1 VPARARGRGED
12 RLAEAA
18 RGWRRSRAG
27 QRAQARD
34 RRGVALVV
42 AGEDRPGLGERAGD
56 LQLMVVDVLVRGGAA
71 GHDDGAVAGA
81 RGLHDRPDAGVGND
95 EVGLVEQALE
105 VGGRDP
111 SLPAD
116 AGFAVRRPRRGAVL
130 DDELLAGA
138 AQRPS
143 QPHGAGEGLVVGAER
158 AEDHRTVPA

>member
-1 VPARARGRGED
+1 VAAARTASPR
-12 RLAEAA
+12 RLGDGAAAA
-18 RGWRRSRAG
+18 RGSGRRRAI
-27 QRAQARD
+27 AAASPSSWQAKT
-34 RRGVALVV
+34 V
-42 AGEDRPGLGERAGD
+42 PGERAGD

-81 RGLHDRPDAGVGND
+81 HGLHDRPDAGVGDD

-138 AQRPS
+138 AQRPG

-158 AEDHRTVPA
+158 AEDHRTVRA